1 MARSHFVMF
10 GTSHLA
16 VLALT
21 LVLPLALAGLARRR
35 PLDRLVRWSLAA
47 VLAMG
52 WIGWYWLDAHAGL
65 LTRDNSLPLNL
76 CDWAEAAL
84 ILALLTRSVLAYE
97 LGYFWGLGGTLQG
110 VLTPTIYYDYP
121 DPQFFFFFIQHSGVV
136 VALLYLTLGTRL
148 RPRWLSLRRVVTAS
162 FLYLGVVALADW
174 ALGVNYGFLRA
185 KPLSA
190 SLFDF
195 LSPWPWYIP
204 ELVAIGF
211 GFVLVYYLPFAL
223 ADAVRGK
230 KTEAAGA
237 SAP

>member
-1 MARSHFVMF
+1 MF
-10 GTSHLA
+10 GISHLL

-21 LVLPLALAGLARRR
+21 LVLPLALAGLVRRR

-47 VLAMG
+47 ILVLG
-52 WIGWYWLDAHAGL
+52 WAGWYAADAQAGL
-65 LTRDNSLPLNL
+65 LTRDNGLPLNL

-84 ILALLTRSVLAYE
+84 ILALLTRNAFAYE

-110 VLTPTIYYDYP
+110 VLTPTINWDWP
-121 DPQFFFFFIQHSGVV
+121 DPQFLFFFIQHSGVV
-136 VALLYLTLGTRL
+136 AALLYLTLGTRL
-148 RPRWLSLRRVVTAS
+148 RPRWLSLRRVVAAS
-162 FLYLGVVALADW
+162 FVYLGVVALADW

-185 KPLSA
+185 KPLTA
-190 SLFDF
+190 SLLDA

-223 ADAVRGK
+223 ADAVRNRGQK
-230 KTEAAGA
+230 NEAAGT